1 MRMLAR
7 NKSAMCCI
15 AVQEDIYMSE
25 RFAKKWEAKKEENT
39 FSNSIKDTISPPP
52 PLKPRLEAATR
63 SLDLQISKL
72 DQANDRFV
80 QKDKSLFAKLVD
92 AYTKHDQAHANIYAT
107 ELAELRKMSK
117 LIMNARLALDQ
128 VSLRIKTVSELGDVV
143 ATLGPCIGVLRSV
156 SSGLGGVLPEA
167 EGELGDIGN
176 MLSGLMF
183 EAGSSGGMSL
193 NFENVNEDAS
203 KILAEAATVAE
214 QKVSANFPDLPAGM
228 PTGAAGK
235 SQLK

>member
-1 MRMLAR
+1 
-7 NKSAMCCI
+7 
-15 AVQEDIYMSE
+15 MSE
-25 RFAKKWEAKKEENT
+25 NFAKKWEPKREEESFTTTVRNT
-39 FSNSIKDTISPPP
+39 ITPPP
-52 PLKPRLEAATR
+52 PLKPA
-63 SLDLQISKL
+63 LDMAVRKLDMQIAKL

-167 EGELGDIGN
+167 EGELGSIGDL
-176 MLSGLMF
+176 LSGLMF
-183 EAGSSGGMSL
+183 EAGTSSGMSL

-203 KILAEAATVAE
+203 KILDEAAIVAA
-214 QKVSANFPDLPAGM
+214 QRVNNNFPDLPAGM
-228 PTGAAGK
+228 GTSTANK
-235 SQLK
+235 TQT

>member
-1 MRMLAR
+1 
-7 NKSAMCCI
+7 
-15 AVQEDIYMSE
+15 MSE
-25 RFAKKWEAKKEENT
+25 NFAKKWEPRKEEESFTTTVRNT
-39 FSNSIKDTISPPP
+39 ITPPP
-52 PLKPRLEAATR
+52 PLKPA
-63 SLDLQISKL
+63 LDMAVRKLDMQIAKL

-167 EGELGDIGN
+167 EGELGSIGDL
-176 MLSGLMF
+176 LSGLMF
-183 EAGSSGGMSL
+183 EAGTSSGMSL

-203 KILAEAATVAE
+203 KILDEAATVAA
-214 QKVSANFPDLPAGM
+214 QRVNNNFPDLPAGM
-228 PTGAAGK
+228 GTSTANK
-235 SQLK
+235 TQT

>member
-1 MRMLAR
+1 
-7 NKSAMCCI
+7 
-15 AVQEDIYMSE
+15 MSE
-25 RFAKKWEAKKEENT
+25 RFAKKWEPKREGESLTNQIRNT
-39 FSNSIKDTISPPP
+39 VTPPP
-52 PLKPRLEAATR
+52 PLKPALDAATR
-63 SLDLQISKL
+63 KLDLQIQKL
-72 DQANDRFV
+72 DQANERFT
-80 QKDKSLFAKLVD
+80 QKDKSLFAKLVN
-92 AYTKHDQAHANIYAT
+92 AYTQHDQAHANIYAT
-107 ELAELRKMSK
+107 ELAEIRKMSK

-167 EGELGDIGN
+167 EGELSDIGN

-183 EAGSSGGMSL
+183 EAGTSSGMSL

-214 QKVSANFPDLPAGM
+214 QRVSANFPDLPPGM
-228 PTGAAGK
+228 STGSASK
-235 SQLK
+235 TQS